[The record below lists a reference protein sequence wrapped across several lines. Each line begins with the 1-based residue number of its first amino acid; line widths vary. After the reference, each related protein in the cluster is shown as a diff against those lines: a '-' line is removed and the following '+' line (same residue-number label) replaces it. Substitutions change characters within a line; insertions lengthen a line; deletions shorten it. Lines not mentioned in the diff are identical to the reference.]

1 MLRRSS
7 IAPILQALSRADVV
21 GYTLRKVV
29 GMCCPVS
36 AETLRAEGF
45 ELERVERAKLGI
57 VEQVAARKPP

>member
-1 MLRRSS
+1 
-7 IAPILQALSRADVV
+7 
-21 GYTLRKVV
+21 VV